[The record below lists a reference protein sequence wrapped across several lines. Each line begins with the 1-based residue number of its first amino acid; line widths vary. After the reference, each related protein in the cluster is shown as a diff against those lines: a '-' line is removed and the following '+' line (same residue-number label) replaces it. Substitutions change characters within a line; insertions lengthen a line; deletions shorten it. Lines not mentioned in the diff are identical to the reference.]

1 MKHSMEKKKDSV
13 QPAAASLS
21 KWQTATTES
30 NIDTEEFKQ
39 PTSTPPVQKK
49 IKKKKKLVKTICRC
63 NASFDTIQK
72 ITAITDSNIDTE
84 EFKKLTSTPPIQ
96 KKMKERKKLEKKT
109 EDFKKPTSTP
119 PVQKNIKEK
128 KKSVKTICLCNASF
142 TTIQK
147 ILEALEYQV
156 RVIMKEDPEKAG
168 SVIHL
173 LEDDFA
179 PKLDAIHDGFMTP
192 KRKALRTCVA
202 KKHEFLFLDTI

>member
-39 PTSTPPVQKK
+39 PTSTPPVQK
-49 IKKKKKLVKTICRC
+49 
-63 NASFDTIQK
+63 
-72 ITAITDSNIDTE
+72 
-84 EFKKLTSTPPIQ
+84 
-96 KKMKERKKLEKKT
+96 
-109 EDFKKPTSTP
+109 
-119 PVQKNIKEK
+119 NIKEK

-156 RVIMKEDPEKAG
+156 LVIMKEDPEKAG